1 MAAEAIV
8 TAEGEL
14 PERSEESLADQPW
27 WKSTWPLGR
36 RELVQLVVAF
46 VLVVGVF
53 TAVGTLVT
61 DTWAPN
67 VITDLDQ
74 DIAESLADGRTPAR
88 TDAAHW
94 GAFPAETVTKIIA
107 SAVLV
112 AALLIVWRRWH
123 EPLLIAVT
131 LIFEASAFIVVTH
144 LVGRPRPDVP
154 RLLDSPVTSSYPS
167 GHVAAATVY
176 LAVAIIV
183 AWNTRSKWLPAVVA
197 VLIAGIVVAV
207 GWARMYQGMHHLS
220 DVVAGILL
228 GLVTLWICTYVISHS
243 SRSPRR
249 PSSPMEATRHRGDAS
264 RRQPPSQAFVAGRG
278 ASTVPGSD
286 GATSSPKP
294 DSRITT
300 GASRP

>member
-1 MAAEAIV
+1 MAAEATV
-8 TAEGEL
+8 TSDGEL
-14 PERSEESLADQPW
+14 PERSEGSPEHRTW

-36 RELVQLVVAF
+36 REWVQLVVAF

-53 TAVGTLVT
+53 TAVGILVT
-61 DTWAPN
+61 ETWAPN
-67 VITDLDQ
+67 AITDFDQ
-74 DIAESLADGRTPAR
+74 ELAETMAEGRTPAK

-94 GAFPAETVTKIIA
+94 GAFPAETVTKVIA

-112 AALLIVWRRWH
+112 VALLIVWRRWH
-123 EPLLIAVT
+123 EPLLIAIT
-131 LIFEASAFIVVTH
+131 LIFEASAFIIVTH
-144 LVGRPRPDVP
+144 LVGRPRPDVE

-220 DVVAGILL
+220 DVVAGIFL

-243 SRSPRR
+243 SRAPRQ
-249 PSSPMEATRHRGDAS
+249 PPSPMEATLRRGDAS
-264 RRQPPSQAFVAGRG
+264 RRQPPSQAFVDGRG
-278 ASTVPGSD
+278 SSTVPGSG
-286 GATSSPKP
+286 GAASSPKL